1 MSRIGKRPVPVPDNV
16 TIESN
21 GPVVSVTGPRG
32 TVSRRIPDL
41 VTVDIAAGVITLTA
55 GEDGRSRSMHGLA
68 RTLVANMVE
77 GVTTGFRRRLE
88 IIGVGYKAE
97 AQDQGRT
104 VRLNLGY
111 SHPIV
116 YAVSEGISV
125 ATPTPTAIEVQGA
138 DKELV
143 GQVAADLRAYR
154 PTEPYK
160 GKGIKYEGE
169 IVRRKAGKTGV

>member
-16 TIESN
+16 TIEAN

-32 TVSRRIPDL
+32 TVSRRLPDL
-41 VTVDIAAGVITLTA
+41 VTVDIAAGEVTLTA
-55 GEDGRSRSMHGLA
+55 GDDGRSRSMHGLA

-97 AQDQGRT
+97 AAGRT

-111 SHPIV
+111 SHPIL
-116 YAVSEGISV
+116 YAVPEGIEV

-143 GQVAADLRAYR
+143 GQVAADLRAFR

-169 IVRRKAGKTGV
+169 VVRRKAGKTGV